1 MTVHRK
7 TAGRRIRPRTAPA
20 GRTGGRRAAPAA
32 GTGREQPRRSEKRRL
47 LQMTVS
53 ALLLAAV
60 VLCKLVVPDVMERN
74 RQKLLS
80 LLGED
85 TDFTAVFSAAG
96 RIVAPDG
103 NLEQVLDDVY
113 TAVFAPGGMPAD
125 DESRKDPA
133 ASGGEAAYTPEN
145 TPENVCLIQQVLG
158 FPYAAPVEGVVTDR
172 FGLRDGGDFHYGLD
186 IAADSGAVI
195 RAFAAGTVT
204 VVGESPELGKYVTVY
219 HGGDYATLY
228 AHCSRITASSGQQV
242 ALGDPIAEVGQTGNA
257 TGPHLHFELTRDTV
271 YLNPVYY
278 VGR

>member
-1 MTVHRK
+1 MTERRRGTGRRVQPRAAAAARR
-7 TAGRRIRPRTAPA
+7 TAQAGRR
-20 GRTGGRRAAPAA
+20 GGRREERPRPGERRRLRQMAVSAVILLAVVICKLAAP
-32 GTGREQPRRSEKRRL
+32 GTAERYRVK
-47 LQMTVS
+47 
-53 ALLLAAV
+53 
-60 VLCKLVVPDVMERN
+60 VLT
-74 RQKLLS
+74 

-85 TDFTAVFSAAG
+85 TDFAAAFSAVGRAVSGQGELGDTLNDAYVAVFGPREVTAEDGGGAETLAG
-96 RIVAPDG
+96 GGTVC
-103 NLEQVLDDVY
+103 
-113 TAVFAPGGMPAD
+113 TA
-125 DESRKDPA
+125 
-133 ASGGEAAYTPEN
+133 EN
-145 TPENVCLIQQVLG
+145 TPGNVCLIQQVLG
-158 FPYAAPVEGVVTDR
+158 FPYAAPVEGAVTDR
-172 FGLRDGGDFHYGLD
+172 FGLRDGGDFHYGVD